1 MESSFHLNFIQLR
14 SIPII
19 SSRFKLE
26 DICDLARF
34 FREFLCQKA
43 YLRFN
48 LNNVYLIIFAAGY
61 RRSLERTCFSLVNLA
76 QSLALVNVFY
86 RQNSVITYSIRT

>member
-1 MESSFHLNFIQLR
+1 MERSFHLNFIQIR

-34 FREFLCQKA
+34 FLEFLSQNNILDLISTIFGKA
-43 YLRFN
+43 YLLRHIEDLWLELVF
-48 LNNVYLIIFAAGY
+48 LLLIW
-61 RRSLERTCFSLVNLA
+61 
-76 QSLALVNVFY
+76 
-86 RQNSVITYSIRT
+86 QNHMR

>member
-1 MESSFHLNFIQLR
+1 MESSFHLNFIQII

-34 FREFLCQKA
+34 FREFLSQNHI
-43 YLRFN
+43 LD
-48 LNNVYLIIFAAGY
+48 LISTIIY
-61 RRSLERTCFSLVNLA
+61 
-76 QSLALVNVFY
+76 
-86 RQNSVITYSIRT
+86 